1 MPLIPQKKGL
11 EEKTEQVH
19 MEDNIINKKLCY
31 CVSRSLVNLCTTIRT
46 SCTSYQQQNR
56 VVDFLVDRRV
66 MNCVRWHVDRRDYG
80 QHARPS
86 ASFVDNPIDKV
97 PEKSSLILEIPEFL
111 YNKV

>member
-1 MPLIPQKKGL
+1 
-11 EEKTEQVH
+11 V
-19 MEDNIINKKLCY
+19 EDNIIIKEALLLQTDRATRCQPKSCQPLHNHTNKLH
-31 CVSRSLVNLCTTIRT
+31 VISTT
-46 SCTSYQQQNR
+46 NR

-66 MNCVRWHVDRRDYG
+66 RNCVRWHVDRRDYG
-80 QHARPS
+80 QHARRS